1 MLDKEQ
7 IIVKLAK
14 KIKTSLLTRII
25 WIHTISRS
33 TFLCVCGM
41 QQLCTAN
48 TMSSIVLYR
57 VVHAVDSQYLFFV
70 KKSGIKI

>member
-7 IIVKLAK
+7 IIIKLVK

-48 TMSSIVLYR
+48 TMSSIVCYIALYTQWIVSICFLLR
-57 VVHAVDSQYLFFV
+57 NQ
-70 KKSGIKI
+70 G